1 MDLHAAPLR
10 GSLPPEGADPP
21 WGGPAAD
28 RAGPFIH
35 SAFEARCR
43 EQPGKTAVVVGER
56 RVSYGE
62 LIAQVHGIAVAM
74 HDAGIT
80 RGDRVVLLLDSSVDY
95 VAALHAVG
103 HLGAV
108 AVPLGPQTK
117 AAKLTHVLNDTGAR
131 ALLTQA
137 TLSSVWGA
145 ASHGASLCVWV
156 RGEAPSPALA
166 WPSPSNHAT
175 DLPGPTSAGDLA
187 TLIYT
192 SGTTGQPKGVML
204 SHANMLAA
212 WRSVQAYLQL
222 RPQDVIGLAL
232 PPSFSYGL
240 YHVVMGLGIG
250 ATLVLE
256 NTAAFPAK
264 LVQRLASERVTVFPG
279 VPMLWASLLAL
290 DLSAHDLSALRL
302 ITNAAAA
309 LPAAHTALL
318 RARLPQAQLL
328 LMYGLTE
335 CKRASYLPHE
345 EVDSRPESV
354 GRGLPFQEH
363 WLVDE
368 HGQRLPD
375 QGCATGELVVSG
387 AHVSAG
393 YWNAAPGVATRISP
407 GPRPGEHTL
416 RTGDVFRRDEHGWL
430 YCVGRTDD
438 MFKSRGEKV
447 YPLEV
452 EHAICEL
459 PGVLEAAVAPMPDE
473 RLGLAVKAHV
483 RLKPGATL
491 AEREVIR
498 HCQAR
503 LESWMVPKAV
513 VFVDQLPQ
521 TESGKL
527 RRRDLA

>member
-1 MDLHAAPLR
+1 
-10 GSLPPEGADPP
+10 
-21 WGGPAAD
+21 
-28 RAGPFIH
+28 
-35 SAFEARCR
+35 
-43 EQPGKTAVVVGER
+43 VVVGER

-62 LIAQVHGIAVAM
+62 LIAQVNGIATAL
-74 HDAGIT
+74 HDEGIA
-80 RGDRVVLLLDSSVDY
+80 RGERVVLLLDSGVDY
-95 VAALHAVG
+95 VAALHAVWR
-103 HLGAV
+103 LGAV

-117 AAKLTHVLNDTGAR
+117 AAKLAHVLADTGAR

-137 TLSSVWGA
+137 SLSSVWGA
-145 ASHGASLCVWV
+145 AANHPSLRVWV

-166 WPSPSNHAT
+166 WPSPALAWPSPSNHAA
-175 DLPGPTSAGDLA
+175 DLPGPASAGELA
-187 TLIYT
+187 SLIYT

-204 SHANMLAA
+204 SHSNMLAA

-222 RPQDVIGLAL
+222 RADDVIGLAL

-256 NTAAFPAK
+256 NTAAFPAR
-264 LVQRLASERVTVFPG
+264 LLQRLAAERVSVFPG

-318 RARLPQAQLL
+318 RARLPQARLL

-345 EVDSRPESV
+345 EVDIRPDSV

-375 QGCATGELVVSG
+375 QGCTTGELVVSG
-387 AHVSAG
+387 AHVSLG
-393 YWNAAPGVATRISP
+393 YWNTPAGHTGRITP

-459 PGVLEAAVAPMPDE
+459 PGVLEAAVSPMPDE

-483 RLKPGATL
+483 RLKPGATV

-503 LESWMVPKAV
+503 LESWMAPKAV
-513 VFVDQLPQ
+513 AFVDQLPR

-527 RRRDLA
+527 RRRDLT

>member
-1 MDLHAAPLR
+1 M
-10 GSLPPEGADPP
+10 SM
-21 WGGPAAD
+21 
-28 RAGPFIH
+28 GPFVH

-43 EQPGKTAVVVGER
+43 DQPGKVAVVVGER
-56 RVSYGE
+56 RLSYGE
-62 LIAQVHGIAVAM
+62 LAAMVQGIAETLQVE
-74 HDAGIT
+74 GV
-80 RGDRVVLLLDSSVDY
+80 RPGDRVVLLLDSGAEY
-95 VAALHAVG
+95 VAALHAVWR
-103 HLGAV
+103 LGAV

-117 AAKLTHVLNDTGAR
+117 AAKLAHVLADTGAR

-137 TLSSVWGA
+137 TLATVWTA
-145 ASHGASLCVWV
+145 
-156 RGEAPSPALA
+156 ALA
-166 WPSPSNHAT
+166 QAPETPHVWAHGPVPAATTARPWPQPAPIPAP
-175 DLPGPTSAGDLA
+175 LAGPTSPGDLA

-212 WRSVQAYLQL
+212 WRAVQTYLQL
-222 RPQDVIGLAL
+222 RPDDVIGLAL

-240 YHVVMGLGIG
+240 YHVVMGLGLG

-256 NTAAFPAK
+256 NSAAFPAR
-264 LVQRLASERVTVFPG
+264 LLQRLAAERVSVFPG

-290 DLSAHDLSALRL
+290 DLGAHDLSALRL

-309 LPAAHTALL
+309 LPAAHTAQLRQRL
-318 RARLPQAQLL
+318 PRARLL

-335 CKRASYLPHE
+335 CMRASYLPHD
-345 EVDSRPESV
+345 EVDIRPDSV
-354 GRGLPFQEH
+354 GRGLPFQAH
-363 WLVDE
+363 WLIDE
-368 HGQRLPD
+368 HGQRLPN
-375 QGCATGELVVSG
+375 GGLGATGELVVSG
-387 AHVSAG
+387 PHVSPG
-393 YWNAAPGVATRISP
+393 YWNAPPGQTGRITP

-416 RTGDVFRRDEHGWL
+416 RTGDVFRCDAHGWL

-483 RLKPGATL
+483 RLQPGATL
-491 AEREVIR
+491 SEREVIR

-503 LESWMVPKAV
+503 LESWMAPKAV
-513 VFVDQLPQ
+513 AFVDQLPQ